1 VALTEKSPEYI
12 HYMDSVPAVE
22 AAIRGAAESAGPQ
35 HVASM
40 AVEVV
45 VVVAAAA
52 AAALVAA
59 LDGSVEA
66 TATAG
71 PELKQVSMQAM
82 VDMNASTA
90 AG

>member
-1 VALTEKSPEYI
+1 
-12 HYMDSVPAVE
+12 
-22 AAIRGAAESAGPQ
+22 
-35 HVASM
+35 M

-45 VVVAAAA
+45 VVVAAAAAAA